1 MWRRKFNAWFF
12 IGEKSII
19 HVINYWLQPQTIYY
33 GHRLDKRQSY
43 SNFRL
48 TALQPRS
55 ANFITD
61 ESDDEGFVRPK
72 PKPIYFRHTV
82 KPDFKE
88 LSTLSSKE
96 YPGSGV
102 KTFSILKVRL
112 LRFGITREFS
122 FTLYE
127 KRWTLLRRR
136 RRRLIWLHWDW
147 GK

>member
-1 MWRRKFNAWFF
+1 LQCQEELNALINWPNKLAGTNPILQLVYCRLQFSLF
-12 IGEKSII
+12 AYQLTHFAFDKS
-19 HVINYWLQPQTIYY
+19 HKNL
-33 GHRLDKRQSY
+33 
-43 SNFRL
+43 RL
-48 TALQPRS
+48 TALQPQC

-102 KTFSILKVRL
+102 KTFSILKVR
-112 LRFGITREFS
+112 F
-122 FTLYE
+122 
-127 KRWTLLRRR
+127 
-136 RRRLIWLHWDW
+136 
-147 GK
+147 